1 MVTGEAG
8 RDGLAAPRHVGLEK
22 EAGQETVT
30 TQPQLMEAATVRDQ
44 AQSLEPVTP
53 ITVQVG
59 CPKKMS
65 PCLRGHNSF
74 KHGIRNCKQK
84 WGDF

>member
-30 TQPQLMEAATVRDQ
+30 TQPQLMEAATVKDQ
-44 AQSLEPVTP
+44 ALSLEPVTP
-53 ITVQVG
+53 IAVQVG

-65 PCLRGHNSF
+65 PCLRGHNLF
-74 KHGIRNCKQK
+74 KNGIRNYKQK
-84 WGDF
+84 